1 MHEPVCDSI
10 DLTYYSEP
18 RRELVARRLLRSH
31 PASADNQNDLIVC
44 AEPTGRG
51 VAGEALTDDVEVS
64 GLERGNWIGPT
75 RARRTPVAGNDEHWR
90 PSAPNP

>member
-10 DLTYYSEP
+10 DLTYHSEL
-18 RRELVARRLLRSH
+18 RRELVARRPPRSH

-51 VAGEALTDDVEVS
+51 VAGEALTVDVEVN
-64 GLERGNWIGPT
+64 GLERGQL
-75 RARRTPVAGNDEHWR
+75 DR
-90 PSAPNP
+90 PPPAPDAPSGRQR

>member
-10 DLTYYSEP
+10 DLTYHSEP
-18 RRELVARRLLRSH
+18 RRELVARRPLRSH

-51 VAGEALTDDVEVS
+51 VAGEALTVDGFDLGGCW
-64 GLERGNWIGPT
+64 GLVDRHGCCTG
-75 RARRTPVAGNDEHWR
+75 
-90 PSAPNP
+90 